1 MLDGRNAV
9 HSWPVQSGTLCAEFV
24 SNFNASL
31 FLFAAA
37 ALSMVAVPSQAQQ
50 NRRDEQDAAM
60 SATRRGSVHSLR
72 DIEGEIVPSMK
83 RRGAHYIGAEFDS
96 DVMRYRLKFVRG
108 SSVIWIDVDGRTGN
122 IIARAGN

>member
-1 MLDGRNAV
+1 
-9 HSWPVQSGTLCAEFV
+9 
-24 SNFNASL
+24 
-31 FLFAAA
+31 
-37 ALSMVAVPSQAQQ
+37 MVAVPSQAQQ

-60 SATRRGSVHSLR
+60 SATRRGLVQPLR

-83 RRGAHYIGAEFDS
+83 RRGANYIGAEFDS